1 MLRQQKVQG
10 KVLCLVSQARHC
22 GLKGNGVVGIRREDK
37 NEWERRVPLTPKH
50 VKSLIDD
57 GMKVVVQPSSIRA
70 FSDEEYVE
78 AGATIREDLS
88 EASTIVAVK
97 EVPIDCLIP
106 ERTYMMFS
114 HTHKAQPYNMPFLD
128 AMLDMNIRLIDF
140 ERISGSDGRIV
151 KFGPYAGFAG
161 MIDSLHALGLA
172 LLAKQFAT
180 PFLHI
185 SHAKEYRSLETARQD
200 LIELGTLI
208 RKRGLPREIGPLTFV
223 FTGSGSVSQAAQQIL
238 HHLPCQYV
246 EASELKRLHEREMFD
261 NKTVYVTIA
270 TAKDMVEPRD
280 PNTLFD
286 KNDYYNNPDKYVPVF
301 HENVAPYAKVI
312 INGMYWEEKYPRL
325 MTIEQTR
332 SLSKEGRLP
341 TLVLGEITCDPFGS
355 IEYFTKSTSI
365 ANPLYC
371 YDPQADETIDIEDFK
386 GQGPIVVGVDHL
398 PAEFPMESSE
408 FFGDPLVSLV
418 KAVATNDGT
427 KTIETQQDQ
436 LPSVVYNGIIAS
448 HGSLTP
454 NYEYINDLRAQRD
467 ASKKDREGRN
477 VLFLGAGM
485 VSGPAV
491 EYLLRDPRNSIT
503 LADSNIAAADAILE
517 QFGGDASHPGRDA
530 GGRIQ
535 AARTTKLDVS
545 NKAHLEKLVKDA
557 DVVISLVPWTMHPQV
572 MEICIDQGVPCV
584 TASYVSPGISALH
597 ERAKEAGVTILNEM
611 GLDPGIDIMSSLQ
624 MLDKIK
630 KKGGVVKSYES
641 YCGAL
646 PEPESAN
653 NCLGYKF
660 SWSPKGVLLAAQ
672 RPCTFK
678 WNDHIID
685 FQGRDLYDI
694 AQPFTPFRGLSM
706 EWVPNGNALGY
717 EEVYKLHDAH
727 TIVRATLR
735 FKGFSTVV
743 RSMRELGLLNDGDVA
758 DAVKNGGDEYLSW
771 PSLIAKLNSTEVTE
785 LAQTLAN
792 KLSDRREEMKK
803 NDNVTNFFDFS
814 NQKSIEEDV
823 SESMAGMKELRLLDE
838 KHLAAKVPS
847 GEVIDSLAVTLNA
860 SLQYE
865 AHEQDFVLMFH
876 RLIVDYPHNGTTM
889 VHEASLAQ
897 RGTTHMS
904 STAKTVGL
912 PVGIG
917 AQLVLDGVIKTTG
930 VVRPITEE
938 VYNPV
943 MRELYKQN
951 VRMFEN
957 ERVISSKA
965 SSA

>member
-1 MLRQQKVQG
+1 MLKQQKHR
-10 KVLCLVSQARHC
+10 LISQVRYC

-50 VKSLIDD
+50 VKNLVED
-57 GMKVVVQPSSIRA
+57 GLKVVVQPSSIRA
-70 FSDEEYVE
+70 FDDEEYVE

-106 ERTYMMFS
+106 NRTYMMFS
-114 HTHKAQPYNMPFLD
+114 HTHKAQPYNMPLLD

-172 LLAKQFAT
+172 LLARHFAT

-200 LIELGTLI
+200 LIELGRLI

-246 EASELKRLHEREMFD
+246 DANELKRLHEKELFD

-270 TAKDMVEPRD
+270 TARDMVEPLD
-280 PNTLFD
+280 PNTQFD
-286 KNDYYNNPDKYVPVF
+286 KNDYYANPDKYVPIF
-301 HENVAPYAKVI
+301 HEKVAPYAKVI

-332 SLSKEGRLP
+332 HLAKEGRLP

-365 ANPLYC
+365 AHPLYC
-371 YDPQADETIDIEDFK
+371 YDPHSDEAIDIEHFK

-408 FFGDPLVSLV
+408 FFGDPLVPLV
-418 KAVATNDGT
+418 KAVATSDGT
-427 KTIETQQDQ
+427 KPLDDQ
-436 LPSVVYNGIIAS
+436 KENLPGVVYNGIIAS
-448 HGSLTP
+448 HGALTP

-467 ASKKDREGRN
+467 TTKKEREGRN
-477 VLFLGAGM
+477 ILFLGAGM

-503 LADSNIAAADAILE
+503 LADTNIAAADAILE

-545 NKAHLEKLVKDA
+545 NKTHLAKLVKEA
-557 DVVISLVPWTMHPQV
+557 DVVISLVPWTMHPEV
-572 MEICIDQGVPCV
+572 MNICIDQGVPVV
-584 TASYVSPGISALH
+584 TASYVSPAIQELH
-597 ERAKEAGVTILNEM
+597 QKAKDAGVTILNEM

-630 KKGGVVKSYES
+630 KNGGIVKSYES

-678 WNDHIID
+678 WNDKIVD
-685 FQGRDLYDI
+685 FEGRDLYDI
-694 AQPFTPFRGLSM
+694 AQPFTPFKGLSM

-717 EEVYKLHDAH
+717 EDVYKLHDAH

-735 FKGFSTVV
+735 FKGFSTVI
-743 RSMRELGLLNDGDVA
+743 RSMRELGLLNAGDVA
-758 DAVKNGGDEYLSW
+758 DAVKSDGDEYLSW
-771 PSLIAKLNSTEVTE
+771 PSLIAKLNNTEVQD
-785 LAQTLAN
+785 LAQTLAD
-792 KLSDRREEMKK
+792 KLKIRREEMKA
-803 NDNVTNFFDFS
+803 NDNVNNFFDYS
-814 NQKSIEEDV
+814 TQRPIEDDV
-823 SESMAGMKELRLLDE
+823 SESMAGLKELRLLDE
-838 KHLAAKVPS
+838 SHLAAKVPS
-847 GEVIDSLAVTLNA
+847 GEVIDSLGATLND

-865 AHEQDFVLMFH
+865 ANEQDFVLMYH
-876 RLIVDYPHNGTTM
+876 RLIVDYPHNQSTV

-897 RGTTHMS
+897 RGTSHMS

-917 AQLVLDGVIKTTG
+917 AQLVLDGVIKSTG
-930 VVRPITEE
+930 VVRPITED

-943 MRELYKQN
+943 MRELYKQH
-951 VRMFEN
+951 VRMVEK
-957 ERVISSKA
+957 EKVVSKA